1 MLIHRA
7 AAKLHRIYRLHA
19 AGGDHHNAVELTKKA

>member
-7 AAKLHRIYRLHA
+7 AAKLHRIYRLHT
-19 AGGDHHNAVELTKKA
+19 AGSDHHNAVELTKKA